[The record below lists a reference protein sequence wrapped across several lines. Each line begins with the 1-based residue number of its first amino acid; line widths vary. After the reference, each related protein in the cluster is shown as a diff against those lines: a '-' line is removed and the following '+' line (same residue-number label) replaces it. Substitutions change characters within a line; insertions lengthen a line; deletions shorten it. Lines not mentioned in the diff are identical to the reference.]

1 MFSDCCLY
9 LPSWMHVHC
18 RIRLNVGILMLLPNS
33 DVGDIKDPV
42 TWSLLGLVPNSKV
55 VSLILYFPR
64 QWVHSSLVSACFH
77 KLLSSRTNLDPVFY
91 FVWSIFD
98 SCNLIVNKTLAFG
111 SVTPVAL
118 RLLLSAFCFG
128 TLSDLGKGLFCFE
141 FGYVFLVFSFY
152 ILTIITICVE

>member
-1 MFSDCCLY
+1 
-9 LPSWMHVHC
+9 
-18 RIRLNVGILMLLPNS
+18 MLLPNS